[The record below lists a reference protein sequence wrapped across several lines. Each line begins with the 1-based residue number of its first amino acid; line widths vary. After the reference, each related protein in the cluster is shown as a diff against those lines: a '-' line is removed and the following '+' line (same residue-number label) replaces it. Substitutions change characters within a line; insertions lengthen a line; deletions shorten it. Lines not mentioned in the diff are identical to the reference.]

1 MDMMVVVNTMV
12 ELFLLLILG
21 YGLAK
26 KGMID
31 SKTNGKL
38 SGLVVHVS
46 FSRLCSRTWT
56 REVFRR
62 CFISFWPAWVST
74 Q

>member
-1 MDMMVVVNTMV
+1 MMVVVNTMV

-46 FSRLCSRTWT
+46 LPALILAS
-56 REVFRR
+56 VFENMDKG
-62 CFISFWPAWVST
+62 SL
-74 Q
+74 